1 MAVEP
6 LNTLKALLIYFFHGK
21 LNKTENKQLEA
32 IELIQATM
40 SQYSIKELEE
50 LSGIKAHTIRIWEKR
65 YGIVTPHRT
74 PTNIRFYSD
83 DDLKKIITISQL
95 NSHGIKISKIAKLSH
110 EELVNRMA
118 ELSKDQNDAHL
129 HIDRLVVAMIDLDE
143 ENFESILNDLIRQ
156 FGLEKTIMDVAYPFL
171 QKIGVLWLTG
181 NINPVQEHFI
191 TNLLRQKIMVSIDGL
206 PLAKKGSPRILLFL
220 PDEELHE
227 LGLLFYYYVAK
238 KSGYHTFYMGQRVPY
253 QDVHWFCQNHKPV
266 AMITAIT
273 TSPAPSFVQDY
284 LQRLCSENPAVTVL
298 ATGHILRQ
306 MALKIPSNLHIFDNA
321 LQLKPLL
328 AAIGKA

>member
-1 MAVEP
+1 
-6 LNTLKALLIYFFHGK
+6 
-21 LNKTENKQLEA
+21 
-32 IELIQATM
+32 M

-65 YGIVTPHRT
+65 YGIVSPHRT
-74 PTNIRFYSD
+74 PTNIRYYSD

-95 NSHGIKISKIAKLSH
+95 NSHGVKISKIAKLSQ
-110 EELVNRMA
+110 EELISQMT
-118 ELSKDQNDAHL
+118 ELSKNQTDSQL

-156 FGLEKTIMDVAYPFL
+156 FGLEKAILEVAYPFL
-171 QKIGVLWLTG
+171 EKIGVLWLTG

-191 TNLLRQKIMVSIDGL
+191 TNLLRQKILVAIDGL
-206 PLAKKGSPRILLFL
+206 ALAKKGSPSILLFL

-227 LGLLFYYYVAK
+227 LGLLFYYYIAK
-238 KSGYHTFYMGQRVPY
+238 KSGYRAFYMGQRVPD
-253 QDVHWFCQNHKPV
+253 QDVRWFCQNHKPM

-273 TSPAPSFVQDY
+273 TSPAPRFVEGY
-284 LQRLCSENPAVTVL
+284 LQRLCAENPAVTVL
-298 ATGHILRQ
+298 ATGHVLRQ
-306 MALKIPSNLHIFDNA
+306 IALKIPSNLHIFENA

-328 AAIGKA
+328 EAIGKR